1 MDFNEEKQT
10 AKLKVLCSK
19 GTYIRSL
26 CHEIGLALGSGA
38 CMGELT
44 RTLSNSFRLEESTK
58 LEKIKSMELNEITEN
73 LVLPTDRLF
82 RNNRSVNTS
91 AEQAK
96 MFKNGI
102 ALKTELL
109 NTGEKFEDSEI
120 VKIYENKKFIGLGK
134 FDSSEN
140 LIRYLKAEN

>member
-1 MDFNEEKQT
+1 
-10 AKLKVLCSK
+10 
-19 GTYIRSL
+19 
-26 CHEIGLALGSGA
+26 
-38 CMGELT
+38 
-44 RTLSNSFRLEESTK
+44 
-58 LEKIKSMELNEITEN
+58 
-73 LVLPTDRLF
+73 
-82 RNNRSVNTS
+82 
-91 AEQAK
+91 

-102 ALKTELL
+102 ALKNELL

>member
-1 MDFNEEKQT
+1 
-10 AKLKVLCSK
+10 
-19 GTYIRSL
+19 
-26 CHEIGLALGSGA
+26 
-38 CMGELT
+38 MGELT

-73 LVLPTDRLF
+73 LVLQTDRLF

-102 ALKTELL
+102 ALKNELL